1 MPAACTGTS
10 ASNAAASSSPGRF
23 RAGCRSIRR
32 PTISPSTPRTTRCRT
47 PAFAGEIPKG
57 EYGGGAVSIWDRGTY
72 VTEKWSDDEVK
83 VVLPGSKVSGRYVL
97 FRTRGNDWMMH
108 RMDPSPAGWSALP
121 ELVRPMLAT
130 AGAAAACCR

>member
-1 MPAACTGTS
+1 MPLDPKTNHLAVHTEDHPLS
-10 ASNAAASSSPGRF
+10 Y
-23 RAGCRSIRR
+23 AG
-32 PTISPSTPRTTRCRT
+32 
-47 PAFAGEIPKG
+47 FAGEIPKG

-83 VVLPGSKVSGRYVL
+83 VVLSGSKVSGRYVL

-130 AGAAAACCR
+130 TAPLPPLQTTTVGRTR